1 MEIPG
6 IPDSEFSG
14 VTVQGREILM
24 ARLAAAVLIFV
35 ASGLYP
41 YFADAAPVRKLTLA
55 TTTSTQFTGLLDW
68 LHPHFEKRYGVR
80 VHTIAV
86 GTGKALR
93 LGRDGDVD
101 VVLVHAPG
109 AEKRF
114 VSRGHGVNHRN
125 VMFNDFVIVG
135 PGSDP
140 AKISGMS
147 DVSTALQRINARSAL
162 WASRGDDSGTHKK
175 EMSLWRA
182 SNILPKGGW
191 YLSLGQ
197 GMGYTL
203 RLADEKGAYT
213 LTDRGSY
220 LFFAARGK
228 VELQILSEGDKRLLN
243 PYGVI
248 AVNPKRHSH
257 VKYDLAM
264 KYVTFLT
271 SPEGQELIGSF
282 RVKGEK
288 LFHPSAGSNTGN
300 N

>member
-1 MEIPG
+1 ML
-6 IPDSEFSG
+6 
-14 VTVQGREILM
+14 Q
-24 ARLAAAVLIFV
+24 LAGALLVFLALAVPPLP
-35 ASGLYP
+35 AG
-41 YFADAAPVRKLTLA
+41 AAPDRVMTLA

-80 VHTIAV
+80 VRTIAV

-101 VVLVHAPG
+101 VVLVHAPE
-109 AEKRF
+109 AEKKF
-114 VSRGHGVNHRN
+114 VSRGYGVNRRS

-135 PGSDP
+135 PRGDP
-140 AKISGMS
+140 AGIFGIG
-147 DVSTALQRINARSAL
+147 DAAAALRRVSARRAL

-182 SNILPKGGW
+182 AGIRPAGSW

-197 GMGYTL
+197 GMGGTL
-203 RLADEKGAYT
+203 RIADEKRAYT
-213 LTDRGSY
+213 LADRGSY

-228 VELQILSEGDKRLLN
+228 VDLRIVTEGDGRLLN

-248 AVNPKRHSH
+248 AVNPKRHPH
-257 VKYDLAM
+257 VRYGLAM

-271 SPEGQELIGSF
+271 SQEGQKLIGNF
-282 RVKGEK
+282 RVKGKK
-288 LFHPSAGSNTGN
+288 LFHPFAGLKAGKN
-300 N
+300 

>member
-1 MEIPG
+1 
-6 IPDSEFSG
+6 
-14 VTVQGREILM
+14 M
-24 ARLAAAVLIFV
+24 ARMIGSILIF
-35 ASGLYP
+35 
-41 YFADAAPVRKLTLA
+41 FALAVFPDFSDAAPAQKLTLA

-68 LHPHFEKRYGVR
+68 LHPQFEKRYGVR

-101 VVLVHAPG
+101 VVLVHAPE
-109 AEKRF
+109 AEKKF
-114 VSRGHGVNHRN
+114 VSRGYGVNRRS

-135 PGSDP
+135 PESDP
-140 AKISGMS
+140 AKISGMG
-147 DVSTALQRINARSAL
+147 DAAAALRRVSARGAL

-182 SNILPKGGW
+182 AGIFPKGGW

-213 LTDRGSY
+213 LADRGSY

-228 VELQILSEGDKRLLN
+228 VDLKIFAEGDKRLLN

-248 AVNPKRHSH
+248 TVNPKRHPH

-271 SPEGQELIGSF
+271 SPEGQDLIGRF
-282 RVKGEK
+282 RVKGKK
-288 LFHPSAGSNTGN
+288 LFHPSAGSDAEKN
-300 N
+300 

>member
-1 MEIPG
+1 M
-6 IPDSEFSG
+6 
-14 VTVQGREILM
+14 V
-24 ARLAAAVLIFV
+24 RLAVAVLIFFSSAV
-35 ASGLYP
+35 FP
-41 YFADAAPVRKLTLA
+41 FFADAAPAQKLTLA

-68 LHPHFEKRYGVR
+68 LHPRFEKRYGVR

-101 VVLVHAPG
+101 VVLVHAPE
-109 AEKRF
+109 AEKKF
-114 VSRGHGVNHRN
+114 VSRGYGVNRRS

-135 PGSDP
+135 PENDP
-140 AKISGMS
+140 AKISGMG
-147 DVSTALQRINARSAL
+147 DAAAALRWVSARGAL
-162 WASRGDDSGTHKK
+162 WASRGDDSGTYKK

-182 SNILPKGGW
+182 AGILPKGSW

-213 LTDRGSY
+213 LVDRGSY

-228 VELQILSEGDKRLLN
+228 VDLKIVSEGDKRLLN

-248 AVNPKRHSH
+248 AVNPKRHPH

-271 SPEGQELIGSF
+271 SPEGQKLIGSF
-282 RVKGEK
+282 RVKGKK
-288 LFHPSAGSNTGN
+288 LFHPFAGSNAGKN
-300 N
+300 

>member
-1 MEIPG
+1 MKAKWSVLP
-6 IPDSEFSG
+6 FFLAL
-14 VTVQGREILM
+14 ILF
-24 ARLAAAVLIFV
+24 AFPSQAAQ
-35 ASGLYP
+35 
-41 YFADAAPVRKLTLA
+41 DRKLTLA
-55 TTTSTQFTGLLDW
+55 TTTSTHFTGLLDW
-68 LHPHFEKRYGVR
+68 LHPHFEKKYGVR

-93 LGRDGDVD
+93 LGRDGDAD
-101 VVLVHAPG
+101 VLLVHAPG

-114 VSRGHGVNHRN
+114 VEQGYGVNRRN

-135 PGSDP
+135 PRTDP
-140 AKISGMS
+140 AGLAGLG
-147 DVSTALQRINARSAL
+147 DVSAVLRRVSTRKAL

-175 EMSLWRA
+175 EMFLWRA
-182 SNILPKGGW
+182 AGLSPSGSW

-197 GMGYTL
+197 GMGDTL
-203 RLADEKGAYT
+203 RLADEKGAYA

-228 VELQILSEGDKRLLN
+228 VDLQIVSEGDEGLLN

-248 AVNPKRHSH
+248 AVNPKRHPH

-271 SPEGQELIGSF
+271 SPEGQRLIGSF
-282 RVKGEK
+282 RVKGKK
-288 LFHPSAGSNTGN
+288 LFHPSAGSKAGKN
-300 N
+300 

>member
-1 MEIPG
+1 MVRLTG
-6 IPDSEFSG
+6 A
-14 VTVQGREILM
+14 ILFFF
-24 ARLAAAVLIFV
+24 ASVVLPLS
-35 ASGLYP
+35 AES
-41 YFADAAPVRKLTLA
+41 APERKLTLA

-93 LGRDGDVD
+93 LGRDGDAD
-101 VVLVHAPG
+101 VLLVHAPK

-114 VSRGHGVNHRN
+114 VSRGYGVNRRN
-125 VMFNDFVIVG
+125 VMFNDFIIVG
-135 PGSDP
+135 PLADP
-140 AKISGMS
+140 AGVAGLA
-147 DVSTALQRINARSAL
+147 DAPTALRRVSARKAL

-175 EMSLWRA
+175 EMSLWQA
-182 SNILPKGGW
+182 AGISPEGGW

-197 GMGYTL
+197 GMGDTL
-203 RLADEKGAYT
+203 RIADEKGAYA

-228 VELQILSEGDKRLLN
+228 VDLRIVSEGDKRLLN

-248 AVNPKRHSH
+248 AVNPKRHPH
-257 VKYDLAM
+257 VRYDLAM

-271 SPEGQELIGSF
+271 SPEGQKLIGSF
-282 RVKGEK
+282 RVKGKK
-288 LFHPSAGSNTGN
+288 LFHPSTGSKAGKN
-300 N
+300 

>member
-1 MEIPG
+1 M
-6 IPDSEFSG
+6 
-14 VTVQGREILM
+14 V
-24 ARLAAAVLIFV
+24 RLAVAVLIFFSSAV
-35 ASGLYP
+35 FP
-41 YFADAAPVRKLTLA
+41 FFADAASAKKLTLA

-68 LHPHFEKRYGVR
+68 LHPRFEKRYGVR

-101 VVLVHAPG
+101 VVLVHAPE
-109 AEKRF
+109 AEKKF
-114 VSRGHGVNHRN
+114 VSRGYGVNRRI

-135 PGSDP
+135 PENDP
-140 AKISGMS
+140 AKISGMG
-147 DVSTALQRINARSAL
+147 DAAAALRRVSARGAL

-182 SNILPKGGW
+182 AGILPKGSW

-213 LTDRGSY
+213 LVDRGSY

-228 VELQILSEGDKRLLN
+228 VDLKIVSEGDKRLLN
-243 PYGVI
+243 PYGVV
-248 AVNPKRHSH
+248 AVNPKRHPH

-271 SPEGQELIGSF
+271 SPEGQKLIGSF
-282 RVKGEK
+282 RVKGKK
-288 LFHPSAGSNTGN
+288 LFHSSAGSNAGKN
-300 N
+300 

>member
-1 MEIPG
+1 
-6 IPDSEFSG
+6 
-14 VTVQGREILM
+14 M
-24 ARLAAAVLIFV
+24 ARLVVAVLIFFV
-35 ASGLYP
+35 SAIFP
-41 YFADAAPVRKLTLA
+41 FFADSAPAKKLTLA
-55 TTTSTQFTGLLDW
+55 TTMSTQFTGLLDW

-101 VVLVHAPG
+101 VVLVHAPE
-109 AEKRF
+109 AEKKF
-114 VSRGHGVNHRN
+114 VSRGYGVNRRR

-135 PGSDP
+135 PRGDP
-140 AKISGMS
+140 AKISGMG
-147 DVSTALQRINARSAL
+147 DAVAALRRVSARGAL
-162 WASRGDDSGTHKK
+162 WASRGDDSGTYKK

-182 SNILPKGGW
+182 AGILPKGGW

-213 LTDRGSY
+213 LADRGSY
-220 LFFAARGK
+220 LFFATRGK
-228 VELQILSEGDKRLLN
+228 VDLKIVSEGDERLLN

-248 AVNPKRHSH
+248 AVNPKRHAH

-271 SPEGQELIGSF
+271 SPEGQELIGRF
-282 RVKGEK
+282 RVKGKK
-288 LFHPSAGSNTGN
+288 LFHPSSGSNAEKN
-300 N
+300 

>member
-1 MEIPG
+1 MVRLTGAILLFFFSAIVLPFSAESA
-6 IPDSEFSG
+6 SE
-14 VTVQGREILM
+14 
-24 ARLAAAVLIFV
+24 
-35 ASGLYP
+35 
-41 YFADAAPVRKLTLA
+41 RKLTLA

-68 LHPHFEKRYGVR
+68 LHPHFEKRYGAR

-93 LGRDGDVD
+93 LGRDGDAD
-101 VVLVHAPG
+101 VLLVHAPN
-109 AEKRF
+109 AEIRF
-114 VSRGHGVNHRN
+114 VARGYGVNRRS
-125 VMFNDFVIVG
+125 VMFNDFIVAG
-135 PGSDP
+135 PLADP
-140 AKISGMS
+140 AGIAGLG
-147 DVSTALQRINARSAL
+147 DAPNALRRIRARKAL

-182 SNILPKGGW
+182 AGISPAGGW

-197 GMGYTL
+197 GMGDTL
-203 RLADEKGAYT
+203 RIADEKGAYT

-228 VELQILSEGDKRLLN
+228 VDLRIVLEGDKRLLN

-248 AVNPKRHSH
+248 AVNPKRHPH

-271 SPEGQELIGSF
+271 SPEGQRLIGSF
-282 RVKGEK
+282 RVKGK
-288 LFHPSAGSNTGN
+288 QLFYPSAGSKAGKN
-300 N
+300 

>member
-1 MEIPG
+1 
-6 IPDSEFSG
+6 
-14 VTVQGREILM
+14 M
-24 ARLAAAVLIFV
+24 ARLAAAILVLC
-35 ASGLYP
+35 ASCLIP
-41 YFADAAPVRKLTLA
+41 FFADAAPARKLTLA

-114 VSRGHGVNHRN
+114 VSRGHGVNRRN

-135 PGSDP
+135 PVSDP
-140 AKISGMS
+140 AKISGMN
-147 DVSTALQRINARSAL
+147 DAGAALRRVSARRAL

-203 RLADEKGAYT
+203 RLADEKRAYT

-228 VELQILSEGDKRLLN
+228 VDLRILSEGDVRLLN

-248 AVNPKRHSH
+248 AVNPKRHPH
-257 VKYDLAM
+257 VKYGLAM

-271 SPEGQELIGSF
+271 SPEGQKLIGSF
-282 RVKGEK
+282 SVKGKK
-288 LFHPSAGSNTGN
+288 LFHPSAGLNAGKN
-300 N
+300 

>member
-1 MEIPG
+1 
-6 IPDSEFSG
+6 
-14 VTVQGREILM
+14 M
-24 ARLAAAVLIFV
+24 ARLVVAVLIFF
-35 ASGLYP
+35 ASAIFPG
-41 YFADAAPVRKLTLA
+41 FADAAPARKLTLA

-68 LHPHFEKRYGVR
+68 LHPHFEKRYGAQI
-80 VHTIAV
+80 HTIAV

-101 VVLVHAPG
+101 VVLVHAPE
-109 AEKRF
+109 AEKKF
-114 VSRGHGVNHRN
+114 VSQGYGVNRRR

-135 PGSDP
+135 PRDDP
-140 AKISGMS
+140 AKISGMG
-147 DVSTALQRINARSAL
+147 DAADALRRVSARGAL

-182 SNILPKGGW
+182 AGILPKGGW

-213 LTDRGSY
+213 LADRGSY

-228 VELQILSEGDKRLLN
+228 VDLKIVSEGDERLLN

-248 AVNPKRHSH
+248 AVNPKRHAH

-271 SPEGQELIGSF
+271 SPEGQDLIGRF
-282 RVKGEK
+282 RVKGNQ
-288 LFHPSAGSNTGN
+288 LFHPSSGSNAEKN
-300 N
+300 

>member
-1 MEIPG
+1 M
-6 IPDSEFSG
+6 
-14 VTVQGREILM
+14 V
-24 ARLAAAVLIFV
+24 RLAVGVLIFFSS
-35 ASGLYP
+35 AAFP
-41 YFADAAPVRKLTLA
+41 FFADAAPAQKLTLA

-68 LHPHFEKRYGVR
+68 LHPRFEKRYGVR
-80 VHTIAV
+80 IHTIAV

-101 VVLVHAPG
+101 VVLVHAPE
-109 AEKRF
+109 AEKKF
-114 VSRGHGVNHRN
+114 VSRGYGVNRRS

-135 PGSDP
+135 PENDP
-140 AKISGMS
+140 AKISGMG
-147 DVSTALQRINARSAL
+147 DAAAALRWVSARGAL

-182 SNILPKGGW
+182 AGILPEGGW

-203 RLADEKGAYT
+203 RLADEKGTYT
-213 LTDRGSY
+213 LVDRGSY

-228 VELQILSEGDKRLLN
+228 VDLKIVSEGDKRLLN

-248 AVNPKRHSH
+248 AVNPKRHPH

-271 SPEGQELIGSF
+271 SPEGQKLIGSF
-282 RVKGEK
+282 RVKGKK
-288 LFHPSAGSNTGN
+288 LFHPFAGSNAGKN
-300 N
+300 